1 MLAARTLHGY
11 HCLSVYVL
19 VAVVLARQCSAQ
31 HEWSGLVNTVTEDFD
46 FLCSDDLAVSG
57 VASTFR

>member
-1 MLAARTLHGY
+1 MRSHGY
-11 HCLSVYVL
+11 HCLSVYLL

-31 HEWSGLVNTVTEDFD
+31 YQWTGFVNTATEDFD
-46 FLCSDDLAVSG
+46 FLCPDDLAVTG